1 MSAPLHRRAA
11 LATVGLAAVL
21 LCASALDPGGLRKWR
36 RLSVEALRIETENR
50 ELARENE
57 RLRREAHALQFDP
70 RAIERAVRE
79 DLGYTRQGELILK
92 LDEEPAP

>member
-1 MSAPLHRRAA
+1 MSSPFHRRAA

-21 LCASALDPGGLRKWR
+21 LCVSAADPDGLRKWR
-36 RLSVEALRIETENR
+36 RLSGEARRMEAENR
-50 ELARENE
+50 DLARENE
-57 RLRREAHALQFDP
+57 RLRREAHALQVDP

-79 DLGYTRQGELILK
+79 DLGYTRQGELVLK